1 MSKFPLITLDAKH
14 VAPLDGKQVW
24 MLEDYLAMTLKHPQN
39 GEALRMNCA
48 SILRLLGVSFQG
60 SGDKLLKRTAS
71 WLRANG
77 YRAAARGKCFAV
89 ALAHPQACPHHVV

>member
-1 MSKFPLITLDAKH
+1 MSNPIVIAIAAKH
-14 VAPLDGKQVW
+14 VAPHDGKQVW
-24 MLEDYLAMTLKHPQN
+24 TLEEYLATTLKHPQS
-39 GEALRMNCA
+39 GEALRINCA
-48 SILRLLGVSFQG
+48 SILRLLGIPFQG

-89 ALAHPQACPHHVV
+89 VLVHPQLCPHHVV